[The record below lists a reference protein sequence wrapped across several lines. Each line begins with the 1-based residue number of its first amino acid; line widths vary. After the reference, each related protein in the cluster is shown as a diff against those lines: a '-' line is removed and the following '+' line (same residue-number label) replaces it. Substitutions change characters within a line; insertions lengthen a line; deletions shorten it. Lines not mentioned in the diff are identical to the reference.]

1 MSLIESISFNWRGI
15 FIFSTPSIR
24 VYMYKRKTSLLQRT
38 GRGQKANIRAKALPS
53 IPHSRDLRMPHLLL
67 KLKDAVH
74 QRLAGR
80 RTAWNVDIHR
90 HDSVTTPSHRVT
102 VMIISTAVR
111 TASHANHPSWVRHL
125 VVHLPQ
131 CRCHFVCECSR
142 DDHHV

>member
-1 MSLIESISFNWRGI
+1 MSLTESISFNWRGI

-24 VYMYKRKTSLLQRT
+24 VYMYKRNQSAATNRQRSKSQYT
-38 GRGQKANIRAKALPS
+38 RQSLPS